1 MSRYSYAV
9 HPRSQ
14 VHRRSNRVSYDADV
28 VHSIVNQAPIL
39 HVSFLPSDYPKDP
52 FPATLPMI
60 GQMGSF
66 EQPESIHESQPLDL
80 YIHGHVA
87 SRLMKLPENHEG
99 GLPVC
104 VAASILDGIVLAL
117 TPFNNSCNYRSAIL
131 HGYAEIVTDEH
142 ERLFAMQL
150 ITNGLVPGRWENS
163 RTPPTKAEL
172 NQTQI
177 VRIKVESASVKVR
190 AGDPI
195 DDRKDLK
202 DASVSESYW
211 TGVLPV
217 SQRVGEPQASKTNVV
232 ASIPNYLQEWR
243 NHQNTSSTTY

>member
-1 MSRYSYAV
+1 MPPDSYSV

-14 VHRRSNRVSYDADV
+14 VHRRSNRASYDAGA

-39 HVSFLPSDYPKDP
+39 HVSFLPSDYPNDP

-60 GQMGSF
+60 GEMGSF
-66 EQPESIHESQPLDL
+66 KHPDSNHDPQHLDL
-80 YIHGHVA
+80 YIHGHVS
-87 SRLMKLPENHEG
+87 SRLLKLPENHEA

-104 VAASILDGIVLAL
+104 VVASILDGIVLAL

-131 HGYAEIVTDEH
+131 HGHAEIVTDEH
-142 ERLFAMQL
+142 ERLFAMKL

-163 RTPPTKAEL
+163 RTPPTKTEL

-190 AGDPI
+190 TGGPV
-195 DDRKDLK
+195 DDRRDLK
-202 DASVSESYW
+202 DASVVGTYW
-211 TGVLPV
+211 TGVLPI
-217 SQRVGEPQASKTNVV
+217 SQRVGEPQASELNKV
-232 ASIPNYLQEWR
+232 AGVPNYLQEWR
-243 NHQNTSSTTY
+243 NHQNTLSTT